1 MRLAFRLA
9 TVFLLACGLVSR
21 AALAAGPPP
30 SPIEITAQNVALFT
44 DRRVLVADAGV
55 AVKVGARTLGAAH
68 AIVYLDE
75 GRAVLSGGVTLD
87 DAGTTSSGASYAL
100 DIETG
105 EGHFIEAVATNDTGG
120 TTPVVTSQR
129 VVIRPNQSLTFT
141 PAQVGNGV
149 AVQTVASYTYP
160 LAAPHAKD
168 FGPSPGIGAALQY
181 PFLLGSGRDGYVFGS
196 GRYDRYLG
204 GAGVGLEAHV
214 ATSPRGYAALSVAQD
229 GDGARYDML
238 AFERLRDGLTQ
249 TLTGSRGIGLAYA
262 RYALTSFVP
271 TGTMQLALAQNG
283 AMHSDDLFASTNRKA
298 IGGGFAL
305 LFNADVGRDVHPAD
319 DAIAQDMRESVG
331 MVLDGPVYHVAGA
344 SLSLQA
350 TAGGTAYSYGRRSFD
365 QGASAFVSRSF
376 GSILLL
382 NGSAAILQSN
392 DQVGI
397 YPRNTFRTY
406 TAGGTFQPHAPW
418 SLFTTVQYAHDWPQ
432 FRDFGRPEFLQTVAL
447 RIRRRH
453 GPGLE
458 IDTSFAYGRTGL
470 MPKPTLSLS
479 LIRN

>member
-9 TVFLLACGLVSR
+9 AAFLLGYGLLSQTAR
-21 AALAAGPPP
+21 AAGPPP
-30 SPIEITAQNVALFT
+30 PPIEITAQNVALFS

-87 DAGTTSSGASYAL
+87 DGGTKSSGASYAL

-105 EGHFIEAVATNDTGG
+105 NGHFIDAVASNDTGG
-120 TTPVVTSQR
+120 TNPVVTSQR
-129 VVIRPNQSLTFT
+129 VVIRPNESLTFT
-141 PAQVGNGV
+141 PAQVGSGA
-149 AVQTVASYTYP
+149 AVQAVASYTYP

-181 PFLLGSGRDGYVFGS
+181 PFLIGRGRNGYLFGT

-204 GAGVGLEAHV
+204 GAGVGLEAHL
-214 ATSPRGYAALSVAQD
+214 ATSPRGYAAVSVAQD

-262 RYALTSFVP
+262 RYALTSFGRA
-271 TGTMQLALAQNG
+271 GTMQLALAQNG
-283 AMHSDDLFASTNRKA
+283 ATHSDDLFASTNRTA

-305 LFNADVGRDVHPAD
+305 LFNGDVGRDVHPAD
-319 DAIAQDMRESVG
+319 YAIAQDARGSVG
-331 MVLDGPVYHVAGA
+331 AVLDGPTYHLAGA

-376 GSILLL
+376 GSVFLV
-382 NGSAAILQSN
+382 NGSAAIFQSN
-392 DQVGI
+392 DQVGT
-397 YPRNTFRTY
+397 YPRGTFRTY
-406 TAGGTFQPHAPW
+406 AVGGTFQPHARW
-418 SLFTTVQYAHDWPQ
+418 SVFTTVQYAHDWPQ
-432 FRDFGRPEFLQTVAL
+432 FANVGRPEFLQTVAL
-447 RIRRRH
+447 RIHRRH

-458 IDTSFAYGRTGL
+458 IDTSFAYGRTGF

-479 LIRN
+479 LIRD

>member
-9 TVFLLACGLVSR
+9 TAFLLACGLPTR
-21 AALAAGPPP
+21 AFAAGPPGP
-30 SPIEITAQNVALFT
+30 RIEITAQNVALFT

-55 AVKVGARTLGAAH
+55 AVKVGTRTLGAAH
-68 AIVYLDE
+68 AIVYLGE

-87 DAGTTSSGASYAL
+87 VGGTKTSGASYAL

-105 EGHFIEAVATNDTGG
+105 IGRFVDAVTTNDTGG
-120 TTPVVTSQR
+120 TNPVVTSQR
-129 VVIRPNQSLTFT
+129 VVIRPDDSLTFT
-141 PAQVGNGV
+141 PAQVGTGV

-181 PFLLGSGRDGYVFGS
+181 PFLLGRGRDGYVSGT

-204 GAGVGLEAHV
+204 GAGVGLEAHL
-214 ATSPRGYAALSVAQD
+214 ATSPRGYAAFSVAQD
-229 GDGARYDML
+229 GDGARYDLL
-238 AFERLRDGLTQ
+238 AFENVSDGLTQ
-249 TLTGSRGIGLAYA
+249 TLTGSRGVGLAYA
-262 RYALTSFVP
+262 RYALTSFGR
-271 TGTMQLALAQNG
+271 TGTLQFSLSQNG
-283 AMHSDDLFASTNRKA
+283 ATHSDDVFASTNRAA

-305 LFNADVGRDVHPAD
+305 LFDGDVGRDVHPAD
-319 DAIAQDMRESVG
+319 FAVAQDVRGSLG
-331 MVLDGPVYHVAGA
+331 AVLDGPSYHVAGA

-350 TAGGTAYSYGRRSFD
+350 SAGGTAYSYGRRSFA

-376 GSILLL
+376 GPMLLL
-382 NGSAAILQSN
+382 NASAAVFQSN
-392 DQVGI
+392 DQVGT
-397 YPRNTFRTY
+397 YPRSTFRTY
-406 TAGGTFQPHAPW
+406 AVGATLQPRAPW

-432 FRDFGRPEFLQTVAL
+432 FANVGRPEFLQTVAL
-447 RIRRRH
+447 RIHRTR

-470 MPKPTLSLS
+470 RPKPTLSLS
-479 LIRN
+479 LIRQ